1 MDKYIYCCNTIAF
14 FFLLKRGKIP
24 GIKLLTA
31 EKWHQW
37 DKALFFSPLLH
48 IYMFVIRQ
56 GKTCV
61 STLNHSLMLVVS
73 VRITFPSFAFQLT
86 CYSFFH
92 PLCLHSDS
100 SLNRFF
106 FLSCKLVTNG
116 IDNLKNKCCFLI
128 KRHPWPL
135 VLDPLLC
142 INHCSCSS
150 MKGFLLN
157 QCFGKVLKLPSL
169 PL

>member
-116 IDNLKNKCCFLI
+116 IDNLKKQMLFSYQTTSMTFSI
-128 KRHPWPL
+128 RSIIMHK
-135 VLDPLLC
+135 PLLLFFYERFPAE
-142 INHCSCSS
+142 S
-150 MKGFLLN
+150 
-157 QCFGKVLKLPSL
+157 KLW
-169 PL
+169 